1 MLRKVVSWGTIPM
14 KSLVVATAGYLW
26 FKMGE
31 WTSIRQPDYIEAL
44 VLMNRKI
51 ATRWIEILP
60 IYSISMRFLLPR
72 RVLHFRNPFSSKPFE
87 TMLCRPTAHRCVRG
101 ANSSLP
107 PPLCENLENTREEFA
122 TTQGW
127 RIDKKEE
134 EENGLYNGS
143 GALPDSDPL
152 SICRHYCIWAA
163 HRAWLTHDS
172 DSWLASP
179 PSLSSPV
186 LFPRLGAKRRRR
198 KSKRMEEIYP
208 PDRIQLSLSP
218 TCCAAHRRLPIQL
231 REWRCV
237 RGKGF
242 LFTSLPSLSGI
253 LILWTRSRQTA
264 WRRRRGR
271 ERERGGS
278 TESSGVLISIS
289 PYLLPAMSIQ
299 FWGGATFSVEQQVG
313 FPRHGLMQ
321 DIRGV
326 KEKLHFLQ

>member
-1 MLRKVVSWGTIPM
+1 
-14 KSLVVATAGYLW
+14 
-26 FKMGE
+26 MGE

-271 ERERGGS
+271 EREEERERGGS